1 LENLAPSAEAVAEL
15 RESQAYQTFERR
27 WQLPVYFQLRWKEIV
42 TAFETSLSG
51 PTFTSG
57 EWALSQSAAA
67 WKAFSA
73 CWDPDVFIPDLANR
87 FWRLSLQITVRY
99 GTWLRSQL
107 KEGEEDA
114 VVEEQSLKTAASAL
128 LDLELFERKVREID
142 LIKQNRLGGEYE
154 QGH

>member
-1 LENLAPSAEAVAEL
+1 M
-15 RESQAYQTFERR
+15 
-27 WQLPVYFQLRWKEIV
+27 
-42 TAFETSLSG
+42 
-51 PTFTSG
+51 
-57 EWALSQSAAA
+57 
-67 WKAFSA
+67 
-73 CWDPDVFIPDLANR
+73 FIPDLANR